1 MLRRSPVKLHA
12 YQPKKAR
19 IEIIPMIDT
28 IFFLLVFFMM
38 ASLAMTTAKGM
49 PVNLP
54 KASSATERPVVKV
67 VLTLTESGRYYI
79 DKEPVRFD
87 ELCDL
92 LKERLKDNPSAV
104 VVINCDKTQP
114 WERGIQL
121 ADEAK
126 RAGARYLT
134 IATEPKPVT

>member
-1 MLRRSPVKLHA
+1 MKLNA
-12 YQPKKAR
+12 YQPKRAR

-54 KASSATERPVVKV
+54 KASAATERPVVKV

-79 DKEPVRFD
+79 DKDQVHFGDVYRILQD
-87 ELCDL
+87 
-92 LKERLKDNPSAV
+92 RLKDNPSAV
-104 VVINCDKTQP
+104 VVINCDKAQP

-134 IATEPKPVT
+134 IATEAKPVT

>member
-1 MLRRSPVKLHA
+1 MKLRA

-38 ASLAMTTAKGM
+38 ASLAMSTAKGM

-54 KASSATERPVVKV
+54 KASAANDRPVVKV
-67 VLTLTESGRYYI
+67 VMTLTATGRYYI
-79 DKEPVRFD
+79 DKQQISFD
-87 ELCDL
+87 QIGNEL
-92 LKERLKDNPSAV
+92 KTRLKDNPRAV
-104 VVINCDKTQP
+104 VVINCDKSQD
-114 WERGIQL
+114 WEKGIQL

-126 RAGARYLT
+126 RAGARFLT
-134 IATEPKPVT
+134 IATEPKPVS

>member
-1 MLRRSPVKLHA
+1 MKLRA

-38 ASLAMTTAKGM
+38 ASLSMSTAKGI

-54 KASSATERPVVKV
+54 KASAAHDKPVVKV
-67 VLTLTESGRYYI
+67 VLTLTAKGSYYI
-79 DKEPVRFD
+79 DKQKVSFEQIGNQ
-87 ELCDL
+87 
-92 LKERLKDNPSAV
+92 LKTCLKDNPRAV
-104 VVINCDKTQP
+104 VVINCDKSQD
-114 WERGIQL
+114 WEKGIQL

-126 RAGARYLT
+126 RAGAHFLT
-134 IATEPKPVT
+134 IATEPKPVS

>member
-1 MLRRSPVKLHA
+1 MKLSV

-19 IEIIPMIDT
+19 IEIVPMIDT

-38 ASLAMTTAKGM
+38 ASLAMTTSKGM

-54 KASSATERPVVKV
+54 KASAATERPVCKV
-67 VLTLTESGRYYI
+67 VLTLTPTGSYYV
-79 DKEPVRFD
+79 DKHQVSFE
-87 ELCDL
+87 EIHGC
-92 LKERLKDNPSAV
+92 LKSSLKDNPGAV
-104 VVINCDKTQP
+104 VVINCDKSQN

-126 RAGARYLT
+126 RAGAKYLT
-134 IATEPKPVT
+134 IATEPKMQGS

>member
-1 MLRRSPVKLHA
+1 MKISA

-38 ASLAMTTAKGM
+38 ASLAMSTAKGM

-54 KASSATERPVVKV
+54 KASSASEKPVVKV
-67 VLTLTESGRYYI
+67 VLTLTSSGRYYI
-79 DKEPVRFD
+79 DKQQVSFTQLRPS
-87 ELCDL
+87 
-92 LKERLKDNPSAV
+92 LKDRLQDNPSAV
-104 VVINCDKTQP
+104 VVINCDKSQD
-114 WERGIQL
+114 WESGIQL

-126 RAGARYLT
+126 RAGAKYLT
-134 IATEPKPVT
+134 IATEPRGGGASM

>member
-1 MLRRSPVKLHA
+1 
-12 YQPKKAR
+12 
-19 IEIIPMIDT
+19 MIDT

-54 KASSATERPVVKV
+54 KASSATERPVVKL
-67 VLTLTESGRYYI
+67 VLTLTANGAYYI
-79 DKEPVRFD
+79 DKRPVAPED
-87 ELCDL
+87 VGDHLAA
-92 LKERLKDNPSAV
+92 KLKDNPGAV
-104 VVINCDKTQP
+104 VVVNCDKGQS
-114 WERGIQL
+114 WEKGIHL

-134 IATEPKPVT
+134 IATEPRVSAIN

>member
-1 MLRRSPVKLHA
+1 MRISA
-12 YQPKKAR
+12 YQPRKAR
-19 IEIIPMIDT
+19 IEIVPMIDT

-54 KASSATERPVVKV
+54 RSSTSTQRPLVKI
-67 VLTLTESGRYYI
+67 VLTLTKSGQYYV
-79 DKEPVRFD
+79 DKQPVRFD
-87 ELCDL
+87 RLYAI
-92 LKERLKDNPSAV
+92 LKSRLEDNPKAV
-104 VVINCDKTQP
+104 VVINCDKLQS
-114 WERGIQL
+114 WDKGIQL

-134 IATEPKPVT
+134 IATEQRSNANSSM

>member
-1 MLRRSPVKLHA
+1 MKLHA

-28 IFFLLVFFMM
+28 IFFLLVFFMI

-54 KASSATERPVVKV
+54 KASASTEKPVVKT
-67 VLTLTESGRYYI
+67 VLTLTSEGNYYV
-79 DKEPVRFD
+79 DKQQVGFGQIYGVLENVI
-87 ELCDL
+87 
-92 LKERLKDNPSAV
+92 KDNPSTV
-104 VVINCDKTQP
+104 IVINCDKSQP
-114 WERGIQL
+114 WEKGIQL

-126 RAGARYLT
+126 RAGASFLT
-134 IATEPKPVT
+134 IATEPKAVGS